1 MLNNKA
7 YEIMKW
13 ITMIALPAIS
23 VFIGAVGVELGISD
37 PDTLVT
43 ILNAIT
49 VLMGSLIGVSTI
61 SYNQNK
67 KDDGND

>member
-1 MLNNKA
+1 MLSNKN

-23 VFIGAVGVELGISD
+23 VFIGAVGAELGISD

-49 VLMGSLIGVSTI
+49 VLMGSLIGVSTLN
-61 SYNQNK
+61 YN
-67 KDDGND
+67 KDKDGK

>member
-1 MLNNKA
+1 MLNNKS

-43 ILNAIT
+43 ILTAIT
-49 VLMGSLIGVSTI
+49 VLMGSLIGVSTLN
-61 SYNQNK
+61 YN
-67 KDDGND
+67 KDKDGK

>member
-1 MLNNKA
+1 MLNNKS

-23 VFIGAVGVELGISD
+23 VFIGAVGMELGISD

-43 ILNAIT
+43 VLNAIT
-49 VLMGSLIGVSTI
+49 VLMGSLIGVSTLN
-61 SYNQNK
+61 YN
-67 KDDGND
+67 KDKDGK

>member
-1 MLNNKA
+1 MLSNKS

-49 VLMGSLIGVSTI
+49 VLMGSLIGVSTLN
-61 SYNQNK
+61 YN
-67 KDDGND
+67 KDKDGK

>member
-1 MLNNKA
+1 MLSNKS

-23 VFIGAVGVELGISD
+23 VFIGAVGAELGIND

-43 ILNAIT
+43 VLNAIT
-49 VLMGSLIGVSTI
+49 VLMGSLIGVSTLN
-61 SYNQNK
+61 YN
-67 KDDGND
+67 KDKDGK

>member
-1 MLNNKA
+1 MLNNKS

-49 VLMGSLIGVSTI
+49 VLMGSLIGVSTLN
-61 SYNQNK
+61 YN
-67 KDDGND
+67 KDKDGK

>member
-1 MLNNKA
+1 MLSNKS

-43 ILNAIT
+43 ILNAVT

-61 SYNQNK
+61 SYN
-67 KDDGND
+67 KDKDGK

>member
-1 MLNNKA
+1 MLNNKS

-13 ITMIALPAIS
+13 ITMIALPAFS
-23 VFIGAVGVELGISD
+23 VFIGAVGAELGISD

-49 VLMGSLIGVSTI
+49 VLMGSLIGVS
-61 SYNQNK
+61 SYQYNK
-67 KDDGND
+67 TGDE

>member
-1 MLNNKA
+1 MLSNKN

-23 VFIGAVGVELGISD
+23 VFIGAVGMELGISD

-49 VLMGSLIGVSTI
+49 VLMGSLIGVSTLN
-61 SYNQNK
+61 YN
-67 KDDGND
+67 KDKDGR